1 MDMPNTNSP
10 KYHAL
15 KNIKENIN
23 NAIVPYLTMKSSDIT
38 FDERHDIETRIFHT
52 LKNKYPHI
60 AAILYP
66 AYSIDL
72 LRIIAE
78 EYNQTGWE
86 YVYFRTI
93 PDENLTYFVL
103 SMIPVEYD
111 LIQNSLWTCISNTC
125 TEIRSEK
132 PEKGQNDL
140 KTKEKKKKQ
149 ASTTETSKKNAKT
162 QEEKQIRK
170 PTVHDDFYLQMY
182 LEHENSNIS
191 QMLEHHKVSKKT
203 MQKWIRIGQEIYAEQ
218 HPDQNIIVTPY
229 KKDDDFHL
237 KIYQESQ
244 NNSVSQMAEQY
255 DVSTVTIKNWIHKGE
270 ELYAKQNPNPNRT
283 PDKKNDNFYI
293 KIYQEHKHRPLRK
306 QIPVC
311 QRNV

>member
-1 MDMPNTNSP
+1 
-10 KYHAL
+10 
-15 KNIKENIN
+15 
-23 NAIVPYLTMKSSDIT
+23 
-38 FDERHDIETRIFHT
+38 
-52 LKNKYPHI
+52 
-60 AAILYP
+60 
-66 AYSIDL
+66 
-72 LRIIAE
+72 
-78 EYNQTGWE
+78 
-86 YVYFRTI
+86 
-93 PDENLTYFVL
+93 
-103 SMIPVEYD
+103 MIPVEYD

-255 DVSTVTIKNWIHKGE
+255 DVSTVTIKNWIHKGQ
-270 ELYAKQNPNPNRT
+270 ELYAKQNPDPNRT
-283 PDKKNDNFYI
+283 PDKKHDNFYI

>member
-1 MDMPNTNSP
+1 
-10 KYHAL
+10 
-15 KNIKENIN
+15 
-23 NAIVPYLTMKSSDIT
+23 
-38 FDERHDIETRIFHT
+38 
-52 LKNKYPHI
+52 
-60 AAILYP
+60 
-66 AYSIDL
+66 
-72 LRIIAE
+72 
-78 EYNQTGWE
+78 
-86 YVYFRTI
+86 
-93 PDENLTYFVL
+93 
-103 SMIPVEYD
+103 
-111 LIQNSLWTCISNTC
+111 
-125 TEIRSEK
+125 
-132 PEKGQNDL
+132 
-140 KTKEKKKKQ
+140 
-149 ASTTETSKKNAKT
+149 
-162 QEEKQIRK
+162 
-170 PTVHDDFYLQMY
+170 
-182 LEHENSNIS
+182 
-191 QMLEHHKVSKKT
+191 

-218 HPDQNIIVTPY
+218 HPDQNIVVTPY